1 MLKDKTIQNYLHLHF
16 IVFIWGFTAVL
27 GKLITLDALPLVW
40 YRMLFASVIMFV
52 YIFIKKIPFKVNKK
66 TIFAFILAGFVI
78 ALHWLTFFKSIKES
92 NVSVALACF
101 STGAFF
107 TSILEPI
114 FYKRKIIAY
123 EVLFGFIVI
132 VCLYLIFRVQGN
144 YLYGIVLGL
153 ISAFLSALFSII
165 NGKFAMK
172 HNASV
177 ISFYEIFG
185 GVLFLSVCLLYN
197 QDFNSAFF
205 HLNQNDLL
213 WLFILSSICTAYA
226 FIASVGVMKYLS
238 PYTVMLTINLEPIYG
253 IILAL
258 IVFNENEK
266 MSLQFYVGGIIIL
279 GTVIM
284 NGYLKN
290 KNRKS
295 QSKQL

>member
-1 MLKDKTIQNYLHLHF
+1 MPKDKAILNYFHLHF

-27 GKLITLDALPLVW
+27 GKLITLDALALVW
-40 YRMLFASVIMFV
+40 YRMLFASIIMLV
-52 YIFIKKIPFKVNKK
+52 YILIVKIPFRVSKK
-66 TIFAFILAGFVI
+66 ILLGFLLAGFVI

-92 NVSVALACF
+92 NISVALACF

-107 TSILEPI
+107 TSLLEPI
-114 FYKRKIIAY
+114 FYKRKVIAY
-123 EVLFGFIVI
+123 EIIFGVIVI
-132 VCLYLIFRVQGN
+132 ISLYMIFRVQGN

-165 NGKFAMK
+165 NGKFAKK
-172 HNASV
+172 HDASV

-185 GVLFLSVCLLYN
+185 GVIFLTICLLYN
-197 QDFNSAFF
+197 QSFTSRFF
-205 HLNQNDLL
+205 QVTKNDLI

-258 IVFNENEK
+258 LVFNENEK
-266 MSLQFYVGGIIIL
+266 MSPQFYLGAVIII

-290 KNRKS
+290 KKKAVLNNC
-295 QSKQL
+295 

>member
-1 MLKDKTIQNYLHLHF
+1 MPKDKAILNYFHLHF

-27 GKLITLDALPLVW
+27 GKLITLDALALVW
-40 YRMLFASVIMFV
+40 YRMLFASIIMLA
-52 YIFIKKIPFKVNKK
+52 YILILKIPFRVSKK
-66 TIFAFILAGFVI
+66 ILFGFLLAGFVI

-92 NVSVALACF
+92 NISVALACF

-107 TSILEPI
+107 TSLLEPI
-114 FYKRKIIAY
+114 FYKRKVIAY
-123 EVLFGFIVI
+123 EIIFGVIVI
-132 VCLYLIFRVQGN
+132 ISLYMIFRVQGN

-165 NGKFAMK
+165 NGKFAKK
-172 HNASV
+172 HDASV

-185 GVLFLSVCLLYN
+185 GVIFLTICLLYN
-197 QDFNSAFF
+197 QSFTSRFF
-205 HLNQNDLL
+205 QVTKNDLI

-258 IVFNENEK
+258 LVFNENEK
-266 MSLQFYVGGIIIL
+266 MSPQFYLGAVIII

-290 KNRKS
+290 KKK
-295 QSKQL
+295 QS

>member
-1 MLKDKTIQNYLHLHF
+1 MLKDKNIQNYLYLHF

-40 YRMLFASVIMFV
+40 YRMLFASIIMFI
-52 YIFIKKIPFKVNKK
+52 YIFIAKIPFKVNKK
-66 TIFAFILAGFVI
+66 TLVGFLLAGFVI
-78 ALHWLTFFKSIKES
+78 ALHWLTFFKSIKEA

-107 TSILEPI
+107 TSLLEPL
-114 FYKRKIIAY
+114 FYKRKIIVY
-123 EVLFGFIVI
+123 EILFGIIVI
-132 VCLYLIFRVQGN
+132 ICLYVIFRVQGN
-144 YLYGIVLGL
+144 YMYGIVLGL

-165 NGKFAMK
+165 NGKFAKK
-172 HNASV
+172 HDASI
-177 ISFYEIFG
+177 ISFYEISG
-185 GVLFLSVCLLYN
+185 GVLFLSICLLYN
-197 QDFNSAFF
+197 QSFTPSFF
-205 HLNQNDLL
+205 HVTQNDLV

-226 FIASVGVMKYLS
+226 FIASVGVMRYLS

-258 IVFNENEK
+258 LVFKENEK
-266 MSLQFYVGGIIIL
+266 MSTQFYVGALIII

-290 KNRKS
+290 KTKKS
-295 QSKQL
+295 TI